1 MRTPQAGARPAPD
14 IPAATA
20 AVLLDNPV
28 RPYAWG
34 SATAIPD
41 LLGVPPTGEPQA
53 ELWLGAHPAAPS
65 RLRSGGTLAELVEAD
80 PLGELS
86 APVVERFGPRLPF
99 LMKVLA
105 AERPLSLQAHP
116 DRDRARDGYAAQ
128 ERRGIPKDAP
138 ERTYVDANHKPELVC
153 ALTPFDGLCGFR
165 AVPETLR
172 LLDLLAGPAPALA
185 PYADALRARPDQ
197 RGLREVVGAILTG
210 PAAARPELVASV
222 AVACAELGAG
232 PYRLERETV
241 TELAQA
247 YPDDAGVVITLLLN
261 RVRLAPGEAMFLG
274 AGNLHCYLRGTAV
287 EVLASSDNVLRGGLT
302 TKHVDAPEL
311 LRVLDV
317 AAGPPPLLAPVPA
330 GRGVLGYVPP
340 VPDFRLDRITLGP
353 QGSSLTT
360 GGPQIVLTLSGSAV
374 LDGALPLPRGASAWV
389 SAGRPVSA
397 ASSASEDAVLARAT
411 TNLS

>member
-1 MRTPQAGARPAPD
+1 MPETGARPGPGSATG
-14 IPAATA
+14 TA

-34 SATAIPD
+34 SPTAIPE

-65 RLRSGGTLAELVEAD
+65 RLRSGGSLPDLLEAD
-80 PLGELS
+80 PAGELS

-99 LMKVLA
+99 VLKVLA

-116 DRDRARDGYAAQ
+116 DLDRARAGYAAE
-128 ERRGIPKDAP
+128 ERRGIPVDAP

-185 PYADALRARPDQ
+185 PYKEALRARPDEG
-197 RGLREVVGAILTG
+197 GLREVVTGVLTV
-210 PAAARPELVASV
+210 PAAGRRALVGSV
-222 AVACAELGAG
+222 AAACTDLGAG

-241 TELAQA
+241 AELAEA

-261 RVRLAPGEAMFLG
+261 RVRLAPREAMFL
-274 AGNLHCYLRGTAV
+274 APGNLHCYLRGTAV
-287 EVLASSDNVLRGGLT
+287 EVLANSDNVLRGGLT
-302 TKHVDAPEL
+302 AKHVDVPEL

-317 AAGPPPLLAPVPA
+317 SAGPPPLLAPVPA
-330 GRGVLGYVPP
+330 GPGVFAYIPP
-340 VPDFRLDRITLGP
+340 VPDFRLDRISLDTAGTA
-353 QGSSLTT
+353 LTT
-360 GGPQIVLTLSGSAV
+360 EGPQIVLAVSGSAV
-374 LDGALPLPRGASAWV
+374 LDGELPLRRGASAWV
-389 SAGRPVSA
+389 PAGRPVLAA
-397 ASSASEDAVLARAT
+397 ASGPDPAVLVRAT
-411 TNLS
+411 TNLG